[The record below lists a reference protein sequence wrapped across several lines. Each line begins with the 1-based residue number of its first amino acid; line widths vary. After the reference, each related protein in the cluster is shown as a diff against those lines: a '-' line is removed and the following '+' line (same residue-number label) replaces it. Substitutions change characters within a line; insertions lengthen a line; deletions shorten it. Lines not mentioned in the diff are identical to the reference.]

1 MLRYDQLESVNVEV
15 SSPRILLLNKILAL
29 AIFDGP
35 TQSGFDQL
43 SQQMQAD
50 EGEVYT
56 SLSNA
61 RGWQVKL
68 LERVNFIKSFS
79 TNVNVVCKKKP
90 GRLPEEQ
97 TNCFQRPL

>member
-56 SLSNA
+56 SLSCSA
-61 RGWQVKL
+61 IEFIAL
-68 LERVNFIKSFS
+68 LNK
-79 TNVNVVCKKKP
+79 
-90 GRLPEEQ
+90 
-97 TNCFQRPL
+97 